1 MRRVALVLTLALT
14 STVLPAQERVE
25 VRLVEVEVRVT
36 DRNGNPVPD
45 LTRADFQLKENDVV
59 HDIATVHFV
68 PPAEPMKVRW
78 EREDGN
84 LGEEETLPGP
94 VSPTWIYVATEAGP
108 QDVTR
113 VVDALR
119 EFFVSG
125 LQPGFRVS
133 LAGRPFTSERAELL
147 SQLSSL
153 ARGPLGTDGLPG
165 LVDLARPLA
174 DDAAEERAMANN
186 LRRHEEGTAPLLG
199 FNFRPERIEAGGS
212 FAQPM
217 LTVGRVDRQLPVY
230 GDVALKK
237 YFDIVEWMS
246 GLPGKKAIVL
256 MRPGL
261 RLELDNIGLMIELAS
276 YAVRRRVSFYTVDSR
291 GLQPTI
297 PVDEYSPI
305 GYTFDRRPR
314 RPDPDLTGQLEMAR
328 MAKEGLDSLARE
340 TGGRSLIG
348 TNRLADVFDRLR
360 EDASGYYVLGYQPI
374 DLSSEGRYRT
384 IKVSVNRPGVKVQQ
398 VTRGYYEPR
407 RIGVN
412 PKDELGLAM
421 RLAAQR
427 DELPNDLPVAASV
440 GMFADADGFPV
451 LVLSAG
457 VPTMH
462 LEPGDPRKPALAA
475 TALLRIATADRS
487 RLPLTFERKL
497 EIPLD
502 RDAWQQAR
510 GNRTS
515 FVATS
520 EMITLLPGEYDWR
533 IIFRDDKSGKLGGIG
548 GRVLLRDFRGPS
560 TPSSLLLTRQ
570 VERLDLS
577 AAGARQP
584 LDAGPLRFQPQ
595 PSMVFSRGEAV
606 HLLYSLYNATDAD
619 VASVQEGMRLAL
631 FRAGRA
637 VGDLQASGVPV
648 VDEASRRIDFA
659 GVIQTADLEPGTYT
673 VVALLPNH
681 QNRSPAQVE
690 ARFLLIDPQTAGTM

>member
-1 MRRVALVLTLALT
+1 MRRIALVLTLVLT
-14 STVLPAQERVE
+14 SAVLPAQERVE

-36 DRNGNPVPD
+36 DRSGNPVPD
-45 LTRADFQLKENDVV
+45 LTRADFLLKENDVM

-78 EREDGN
+78 EREDGE
-84 LGEEETLPGP
+84 LGEEQTLQGP
-94 VSPTWIYVATEAGP
+94 VSPTWVYVATEAAP

-113 VVDALR
+113 VVNALR

-125 LQPGFRVS
+125 LQPGYRVS
-133 LAGRPFTSERAELL
+133 LAGRPFTAERAELL
-147 SQLSSL
+147 SALSSL
-153 ARGPLGTDGLPG
+153 SRGPLGSDGLPG

-199 FNFRPERIEAGGS
+199 FNFRPERIESGGS
-212 FAQPM
+212 FAQPT

-246 GLPGKKAIVL
+246 ELPGKKAIVL

-291 GLQPTI
+291 GLQPVI

-314 RPDPDLTGQLEMAR
+314 RPDPDLTGQLEMTR

-348 TNRLADVFDRLR
+348 TNRLADVFDKLA

-374 DLSSEGRYRT
+374 DLSSEGRFRT
-384 IKVSVNRPGVKVQQ
+384 IKVTVDRPGVKVQQ
-398 VTRGYYEPR
+398 TTRGYYEPR
-407 RIGVN
+407 RLGVN
-412 PKDELGLAM
+412 PKDDLGLAM

-427 DELPNDLPVAASV
+427 EQLPNDLPVAASV
-440 GMFADADGFPV
+440 GTFADAEGWPI

-462 LEPGDPRKPALAA
+462 LDPGDARKPGLSA
-475 TALLRIATADRS
+475 TALLRVSTSDRS
-487 RLPLTFERKL
+487 RQPLSFERKL
-497 EIPLD
+497 EVPLN
-502 RDAWQQAR
+502 REAWERAR
-510 GNRTS
+510 NNRTS

-520 EMITLLPGEYDWR
+520 DMITLLPGEYDWR
-533 IIFRDDKSGKLGGIG
+533 IVFRDDKSGKLGGVG

-570 VERLDLS
+570 VERLETPGDE
-577 AAGARQP
+577 RQP

-595 PSMVFSRGEAV
+595 PSPVFSRGETV

-619 VASVQEGMRLAL
+619 VASAQEGMRLAL
-631 FRAGRA
+631 FHDGRA
-637 VGDLQASGVPV
+637 VGDLQAAGVPV
-648 VDEASRRIDFA
+648 VDEGGRRIDFA
-659 GVIQTADLEPGTYT
+659 GAIRTGELEPGSYT
-673 VVALLPNH
+673 VVALLPNY
-681 QNRSPAQVE
+681 QERTPAQVE
-690 ARFLLIDPQTAGTM
+690 ARFLLIGPQTAGTM

>member
-1 MRRVALVLTLALT
+1 MRRISLVLTLALT
-14 STVLPAQERVE
+14 SAVLPAQERVE

-36 DRNGNPVPD
+36 DRSGNPVPD
-45 LTRADFQLKENDVV
+45 LTRADFQLKENDVL

-78 EREDGN
+78 ERPDGG
-84 LGEEETLPGP
+84 LEEEQALPGP
-94 VSPTWIYVATEAGP
+94 VSPTWVYVATEAGP

-125 LQPGFRVS
+125 LQPGYRVS

-147 SQLSSL
+147 SMLSSL
-153 ARGPLGTDGLPG
+153 SRGPLGSDGLPG

-186 LRRHEEGTAPLLG
+186 LRRHEEGTAPLMG
-199 FNFRPERIEAGGS
+199 FNFRPERIESGGS
-212 FAQPM
+212 FAQPS

-246 GLPGKKAIVL
+246 ELPGKKAIVL

-276 YAVRRRVSFYTVDSR
+276 FAVRRRVSFYTVDSR
-291 GLQPTI
+291 GLQPMI

-314 RPDPDLTGQLEMAR
+314 RPDPDLTGQLEMTR
-328 MAKEGLDSLARE
+328 MAKEGLESLARE
-340 TGGRSLIG
+340 TGGRALIG
-348 TNRLADVFDRLR
+348 TNRLADVFDKLA

-374 DLSSEGRYRT
+374 DLSSEGRFRT
-384 IKVSVNRPGVKVQQ
+384 IKVSVDRPGVKVQQ
-398 VTRGYYEPR
+398 TTRGYYEPR
-407 RIGVN
+407 RLGVN
-412 PKDELGLAM
+412 PKDDLGLAM
-421 RLAAQR
+421 WRAVQCEDR
-427 DELPNDLPVAASV
+427 PNDLPVAASV
-440 GMFADADGFPV
+440 GMFADAEGWPV
-451 LVLSAG
+451 LLLSAG

-462 LEPGDPRKPALAA
+462 LNPGDARKPGLSA
-475 TALLRIATADRS
+475 TALLRVATSDRS
-487 RLPLTFERKL
+487 RLPYSFERKL

-502 RDAWQQAR
+502 REAWERAR
-510 GNRTS
+510 SNRTS

-520 EMITLLPGEYDWR
+520 EMITLLPGEYEWR
-533 IIFRDDKSGKLGGIG
+533 IVFRDDRTGKLGGVG

-570 VERLDLS
+570 VERVEAPGDE
-577 AAGARQP
+577 RQP

-595 PSMVFSRGEAV
+595 PSPVFSRGETV

-619 VASVQEGMRLAL
+619 VASALEGMRLAL
-631 FRAGRA
+631 FSKGRA
-637 VGDLQASGVPV
+637 VGDLQAAGVPV
-648 VDEASRRIDFA
+648 VDESGRRIDFA
-659 GVIQTADLEPGTYT
+659 GAIRTGDLEPGAYT
-673 VVALLPNH
+673 VVALLPNYEERTPS
-681 QNRSPAQVE
+681 QLE
-690 ARFLLIDPQTAGTM
+690 ARFVIIDPQAAGTM

>member
-1 MRRVALVLTLALT
+1 MRRIALVLTLALT
-14 STVLPAQERVE
+14 SAVLPAQERVE

-36 DRNGNPVPD
+36 DRAGNPVPD

-78 EREDGN
+78 ERPDGQ
-84 LGEEETLPGP
+84 LEEEQPLPGP
-94 VSPTWIYVATEAGP
+94 VSPTWVYVATEAGP

-113 VVDALR
+113 VVEALR

-125 LQPGFRVS
+125 LQPGYRVS
-133 LAGRPFTSERAELL
+133 LAGRPFTAERAELL
-147 SQLSSL
+147 SMLSSL
-153 ARGPLGTDGLPG
+153 SRGPLGTDGLPG

-186 LRRHEEGTAPLLG
+186 LRRHEEGTAPLMG
-199 FNFRPERIEAGGS
+199 FNFRPERIESGGS
-212 FAQPM
+212 FAQPT

-246 GLPGKKAIVL
+246 ELPGKKAIVL

-291 GLQPTI
+291 GLQPMI

-314 RPDPDLTGQLEMAR
+314 RPDPDLTGQLEMTR
-328 MAKEGLDSLARE
+328 MAKEGLESLARE
-340 TGGRSLIG
+340 TGGRALIG
-348 TNRLADVFDRLR
+348 TNRLADVFDKLA

-374 DLSSEGRYRT
+374 DLSSEGRFRT
-384 IKVSVNRPGVKVQQ
+384 IKVSVDRPGVKVQQ
-398 VTRGYYEPR
+398 TTRGYYEPR
-407 RIGVN
+407 RLGVN
-412 PKDELGLAM
+412 PKDDLGLAM
-421 RLAAQR
+421 RRAVQR
-427 DELPNDLPVAASV
+427 EQLPTDLPVAASV

-462 LEPGDPRKPALAA
+462 LDPGDPRKPGLSA
-475 TALLRIATADRS
+475 TALLRISTADRS
-487 RLPLTFERKL
+487 RLPYSFERKL

-502 RDAWQQAR
+502 RAAWERAR
-510 GNRTS
+510 SNRTS

-533 IIFRDDKSGKLGGIG
+533 IVFRDDKSGKLGGIG

-570 VERLDLS
+570 VERLEAPGD
-577 AAGARQP
+577 GRQP

-595 PSMVFSRGEAV
+595 PSPVFSRGETV

-619 VASVQEGMRLAL
+619 VASAREGMRLAL
-631 FRAGRA
+631 FTGGRA
-637 VGDLQASGVPV
+637 VGDLQAAGVPV
-648 VDEASRRIDFA
+648 VDESGRRIDFA
-659 GVIQTADLEPGTYT
+659 GAIRTEDLQPGTYT
-673 VVALLPNH
+673 VVALLPNYE
-681 QNRSPAQVE
+681 QRTPAQVE
-690 ARFLLIDPQTAGTM
+690 ARFVIIDPQAAGTM